1 MMSCR
6 DWGKRINNFW
16 VGDMKKATYFG
27 LHYLYFLTAI
37 LLGVLGILM
46 VLKYHKGSIFPF
58 AVSIVFILSGIIGL
72 GVITAELILYLKG
85 ENTD

>member
-6 DWGKRINNFW
+6 EKGKRISNFW

-27 LHYLYFLTAI
+27 LHYLYFLVSI
-37 LLGVLGILM
+37 LLGILGIFM
-46 VLKYHKGSIFPF
+46 VLKYHRGSIFPL
-58 AVSIVFILSGIIGL
+58 AVCIIFILSGIIGIGIL
-72 GVITAELILYLKG
+72 TAELILYLKG